1 MAFTVLLLTS
11 ALSYILIGINYVLR
25 TICIMLVDW
34 IGFPTETERL
44 SQTTNVTFYVQFF
57 NSAFLLLMVN
67 ANLSEQPLSFG
78 LTSGA
83 IPDFNAAW
91 FRTVGEILVGAM
103 VFNSYYPIVEV
114 GMYWGLRLFSRCL
127 DRGCSCRGRTKS
139 TSIQSY
145 ISVQQGPVY
154 FMHFKYSSIL
164 TTVYITFLYGFG
176 MPILFPIAL
185 VSFLVLYIVEKLY
198 LFYGYVMPP
207 MYDER
212 LSNDVLSKLQFAPLL
227 YVCFGYWMASNE

>member
-1 MAFTVLLLTS
+1 
-11 ALSYILIGINYVLR
+11 
-25 TICIMLVDW
+25 MLVDW